1 MTNRG
6 ARLIEAMKMRGMQ
19 KQHALAYT
27 LGVNESTVT
36 RWKNNGPMSLDSA
49 VALCEALNVS
59 LDWFIVGYGNMDRNL
74 SNHSPMKSSISPDKI
89 DEQLLDAFQKIGAT
103 MSASSKAFLIA
114 FMNSIAPR

>member
-6 ARLIEAMKMRGMQ
+6 ARLIEAMKLRGMH

-49 VALCEALNVS
+49 VALCAALNVS
-59 LDWFIVGYGNMDRNL
+59 LDWFVVGYGHMDRDL
-74 SNHSPMKSSISPDKI
+74 SKHSPAKSYIAPEKI
-89 DEQLLDAFQKIGAT
+89 DEQLLDAFRKVEAT
-103 MSASSKAFLIA
+103 MSASSKTFLIS
-114 FMNSIAPR
+114 FINSIVSR